1 MSSSENESIKDSD
14 RGQRRTSLVWKYFDK
29 ISKSKIRCRIC
40 GHEQNYQC
48 TTGNILRHLKNK
60 HQLDATIKGLKDPKN
75 IKRMQELDAS
85 CQISENSLKLAT
97 TAPYSIKRD
106 HLFKREF
113 RKREPPSLCENSLN
127 ESYEDKDEPVI
138 NFDYNELLN
147 STKKDNIILT
157 QTAANTNKLKDDLII
172 AETEYFREKAA
183 YFRMQKHL
191 AALQAKKLKLEL
203 EELFAKYKMKS

>member
-1 MSSSENESIKDSD
+1 MSSSENESIKED

-29 ISKSKIRCRIC
+29 ISRSKIKCRIC

-60 HQLDATIKGLKDPKN
+60 HQLDATIKGLQDPKN

-85 CQISENSLKLAT
+85 CQINENSLKLAT
-97 TAPYSIKRD
+97 TSSFSIKRE
-106 HLFKREF
+106 HPAKREF
-113 RKREPPSLCENSLN
+113 RKREPTVYENSLN

-138 NFDYNELLN
+138 NFDYNELLDN
-147 STKKDNIILT
+147 TKKDNILT
-157 QTAANTNKLKDDLII
+157 QSAAHTNKLKDDRIV